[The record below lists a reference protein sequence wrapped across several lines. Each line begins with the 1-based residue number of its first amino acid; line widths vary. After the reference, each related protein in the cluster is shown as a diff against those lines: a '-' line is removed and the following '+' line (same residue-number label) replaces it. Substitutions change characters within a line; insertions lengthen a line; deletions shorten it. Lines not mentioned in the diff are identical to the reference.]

1 VTGSEDL
8 SGPDRR
14 ILLHDLRRTLRP
26 GWLPD
31 VLVALAAEPLPYS
44 ELLRTLRSYEVPR
57 GRRWPQP
64 LIHEAVLTRTLRWM
78 QRRGLVERAR
88 ERAFPFGTVYWLTPA
103 AKELADL
110 VAPMAQWAA
119 AHEELLEVDR
129 RAWAER
135 QRRKNGG
142 GIPPPQSG

>member
-1 VTGSEDL
+1 MTGIDDL
-8 SGPDRR
+8 SDADRR
-14 ILLHDLRRTLRP
+14 ILLHDLRRTLSP

-31 VLVALAAEPLPYS
+31 VLVALSGGPQAFTG
-44 ELLRTLRSYEVPR
+44 LLRTLRSYDVPR

-64 LIHEAVLTRTLRWM
+64 LIQQAVLIRTLRWM
-78 QRRGLVERAR
+78 QHRGLVERMR
-88 ERAFPFGTVYWLTPA
+88 EHAFPFGTVYWLTPA

-135 QRRKNGG
+135 RRGR
-142 GIPPPQSG
+142 

>member
-1 VTGSEDL
+1 MTGTDDL
-8 SGPDRR
+8 SDVDRR
-14 ILLHDLRRTLRP
+14 ILLHDLRRTLSP

-31 VLVALAAEPLPYS
+31 VLVTLSGGPQPFTS
-44 ELLRTLRSYEVPR
+44 LLRTLRSYDVPR

-64 LIHEAVLTRTLRWM
+64 LIQQAVLIRTLRWM
-78 QRRGLVERAR
+78 QHRGLVERMR
-88 ERAFPFGTVYWLTPA
+88 ERVFPFGTVYWLTPP

-119 AHEELLEVDR
+119 AHEELLEMDR

-135 QRRKNGG
+135 RRGR
-142 GIPPPQSG
+142 